1 MKYHNI
7 IKFEFHQ
14 IINSF
19 FQQFSCTQTF
29 EGQSLTFN
37 YQKKKRRRK
46 MANNQFQN
54 GESSSTTINIENKIT
69 SLSSGK
75 SSDIEKNSVKM
86 RPIYGLKKREIL
98 VMIITLIAI
107 AAFLS
112 LLKYLVWYLGVK

>member
-37 YQKKKRRRK
+37 YQKKKKGEEKWPTTNSK
-46 MANNQFQN
+46 MVN
-54 GESSSTTINIENKIT
+54 
-69 SLSSGK
+69 
-75 SSDIEKNSVKM
+75 
-86 RPIYGLKKREIL
+86 L
-98 VMIITLIAI
+98 V
-107 AAFLS
+107 
-112 LLKYLVWYLGVK
+112 

>member
-1 MKYHNI
+1 
-7 IKFEFHQ
+7 
-14 IINSF
+14 
-19 FQQFSCTQTF
+19 
-29 EGQSLTFN
+29 
-37 YQKKKRRRK
+37 